1 MWFEG
6 LMKRSEQEL
15 VRLAKIEE
23 LEAKGIDPFGSSFA
37 ITHFSSALKETYDS
51 YSKEQL
57 EQLDQPEIRVAGRLR
72 TIRAKG
78 KAGFAH
84 LQDKDGQI
92 QLYVRKDDISDA
104 DFEIWDQSDLGDIVG
119 VSGKMMKTNTGEL
132 TIHVQSFSL
141 LTKAIRPLPE
151 KFHGLTD
158 IEERYRRR
166 YVDLIMNDEVR
177 DTFVKRS
184 LIIQSIREY
193 LVQEGYLEVDT
204 PVLHPILGG
213 AAARPFTTHHN
224 QLDMPFYL
232 RIAVELYLKRLIVG
246 GLHGVFE
253 IARTFRNEG
262 VSYKHNPEFTMMELY
277 LAYSDLEGMM
287 ELTEHLFQHVATSV
301 LGQLTFEYQGQAIRF
316 EGPWT
321 RVHMVDAIRAKTGIN
336 FFHSMTLDEAKAL
349 AKQHDIEVAPHYHV
363 GHIVNEFFEKFVEE
377 TLIQPTFIFGH
388 PVEISPLA
396 KQTEDPRFTQ
406 RFELFIGG
414 REYANAFSELND
426 PREQLR
432 RFEAQL
438 SEKELGNTEANELDL
453 DYIDALEYGMPP
465 TGGLGVGIDRLIMLL
480 TNQPSIRDVLL
491 FPHMKKRG

>member
-37 ITHFSSALKETYDS
+37 ITHFSSALKSNFES
-51 YSKEQL
+51 YSKEEL
-57 EQLDQPEIRVAGRLR
+57 EQLDQSEVQVAGRLR

-84 LQDKDGQI
+84 LQDKEGQI
-92 QLYVRKDDISDA
+92 QLYVRKDDIPEV
-104 DFEIWDQSDLGDIVG
+104 DFDIWNQSDLGDIVG

-132 TIHVQSFSL
+132 TIHVSSFIL
-141 LTKAIRPLPE
+141 LTKAIKPLPE

-166 YVDLIMNDEVR
+166 YVDLIMNDDVR

-184 LIIQSIREY
+184 LIIQSMREY
-193 LVQEGYLEVDT
+193 LVKEGYLEVDT

-277 LAYSDLEGMM
+277 LAYSDLDGMM
-287 ELTEHLFQHVATSV
+287 ELTEQLFQHVAKTV
-301 LGQLTFEYQGQAIRF
+301 LGQLTFEYQDQAIRF

-336 FFHSMTLDEAKAL
+336 FFHQMTLDEAKAL
-349 AKQHDIEVAPHYHV
+349 AAKHEIEVAPHYQV
-363 GHIVNEFFEKFVEE
+363 GHIINEFFEKFVEE

-396 KQTEDPRFTQ
+396 KQSDDPRFTQ

-438 SEKELGNTEANELDL
+438 SEKELGNKEANELDS